1 MYNWYRRRGIG
12 TSTQPW
18 YRCIPTL
25 QLQCWTIETPGFK
38 PVTLFYMHH
47 HMLSFCSEGDG
58 SSRCVWRVG
67 ASRQD
72 AGQSTVQNHCSHQFN
87 LRIHA
92 NVEWHSGRGRSAWRS
107 AAASDGGRRR
117 LCFQRSSPAGESS
130 ELKGVCVFF
139 FLFKFHDSLSSFL
152 WLVRKAPCEP
162 RRIYFFFFFLIL
174 SLFETDSCLL
184 PHPPRRTT
192 AKNIHNKHRE
202 MKFCIFFYLF
212 I

>member
-1 MYNWYRRRGIG
+1 MHWYRFLTEYKYLRSQDTNTYISRYRNTFIVLGILNSLVMCIHNDCYRRRGIG

-18 YRCIPTL
+18 YRCIPGL
-25 QLQCWTIETPGFK
+25 QLQCWTIQTPGFK
-38 PVTLFYMHH
+38 PVTLLYMHH

-92 NVEWHSGRGRSAWRS
+92 DVEWHSGRGRSAWRC
-107 AAASDGGRRR
+107 AAASDGGRCR
-117 LCFQRSSPAGESS
+117 LCFQRSNPAGESS

-139 FLFKFHDSLSSFL
+139 LFKFHDSLSSF
-152 WLVRKAPCEP
+152 
-162 RRIYFFFFFLIL
+162 
-174 SLFETDSCLL
+174 
-184 PHPPRRTT
+184 
-192 AKNIHNKHRE
+192 
-202 MKFCIFFYLF
+202 
-212 I
+212 